1 LKVAKEEEKYTV
13 ARERHG
19 QRLPHRKSC
28 ANSGATRAGT
38 VSNPHL
44 PAARRTPELCSKGS
58 KTMSLSGHLPFS
70 VMGLLAVTQTF
81 SFYCAGA
88 AGFVSRLPG
97 FLNYVFMNIYW
108 SGRERSGR
116 DRIGEEGTGSDWNGT
131 TAWASETAYHVFLF
145 LVTVFFKG
153 KERKCLN
160 N

>member
-1 LKVAKEEEKYTV
+1 LFEEKEEKYAV

-28 ANSGATRAGT
+28 ANSGATRAGM

-58 KTMSLSGHLPFS
+58 KTMSLSSHLPFS

-88 AGFVSRLPG
+88 AFQRAGCPG

-108 SGRERSGR
+108 SGRERSGGEWR
-116 DRIGEEGTGSDWNGT
+116 GKDWSGLERRGQERIGMERRGKDWNERLGKRNCPPC
-131 TAWASETAYHVFLF
+131 
-145 LVTVFFKG
+145 FF
-153 KERKCLN
+153 CF
-160 N
+160 